1 MHAGTKIGENWGGG
15 RSHWL
20 LVTFSFVL
28 IGCCDYFG
36 FGLTTLNQKA
46 LFFETRLEIALFLFL
61 FPKLSLVLH
70 GADYGQS

>member
-1 MHAGTKIGENWGGG
+1 MPGAF
-15 RSHWL
+15 HWL
-20 LVTFSFVL
+20 FVTFSFIL

-36 FGLTTLNQKA
+36 FGLTSLNQKVP
-46 LFFETRLEIALFLFL
+46 FFETRLEIALFLCL